1 MIKNYFIYDP
11 IEPLLSIKNKVL
23 KYFIIIAQE
32 DPSLQGGDELSMVKK
47 QVNRHTL
54 SLFLSLEKE
63 R

>member
-32 DPSLQGGDELSMVKK
+32 DPSL
-47 QVNRHTL
+47 
-54 SLFLSLEKE
+54 
-63 R
+63 